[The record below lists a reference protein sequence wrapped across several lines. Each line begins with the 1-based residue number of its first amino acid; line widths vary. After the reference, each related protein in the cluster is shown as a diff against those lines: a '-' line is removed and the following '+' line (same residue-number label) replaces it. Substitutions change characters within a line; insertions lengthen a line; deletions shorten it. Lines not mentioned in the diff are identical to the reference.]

1 MVMKNNVTEDLV
13 KLCKYAG
20 GRFDLVQAGGG
31 NAGAKADKGKL
42 LVSQGVGCVLS
53 ETESNHGY
61 VTVDSEQ
68 ILAILDNKDLL
79 KKYSLKE
86 SVKIANKAVREAN
99 ELPDIKPTAEVFLHA
114 LLPFKYTLHLHPVI
128 INALLINR
136 DAQKII
142 SNLYPDAGFVGYAA
156 PGLDVSI
163 LFAQYM
169 QSLTGNEKP
178 HLYFMKN
185 HGIMVG
191 HDTVEGLMA
200 IVESMVAIA
209 EKYFAVDY
217 SHMKNAT
224 KIAELYSAITGI
236 QCIAHCSNDQTI
248 NQVYRDD
255 KEAFFFTPTYPDQY
269 VYNAVLPLEL
279 NELST
284 REIVDFKIH
293 NNNFL
298 PGVVVYQDNIYF
310 VSTNLKITHEMEEV
324 FRSHLLIVA
333 LNKQNREK
341 IDTLNDSLHNILFS
355 VNPLNRYH

>member
-1 MVMKNNVTEDLV
+1 MKNNIIEELI
-13 KLCKYAG
+13 KICKFAG

-31 NAGAKADKGKL
+31 NAGAKVDTARL

-53 ETESNHGY
+53 ETELNHGY
-61 VTVDSEQ
+61 VTVDSEK
-68 ILAILDNKDLL
+68 ILNILNNKDLL

-136 DAQKII
+136 DAREII
-142 SNLYPDAGFVGYAA
+142 SNLYPDAGFVEYAS
-156 PGLDVSI
+156 PGLEVSI
-163 LFAQYM
+163 LFGQYM
-169 QSLTGNEKP
+169 QSLSGREKP

-191 HDTVEGLMA
+191 HDTVDGLIA
-200 IVESMVAIA
+200 IVEEMVDIA
-209 EKYFAVDY
+209 EKYVAVDY

-224 KIAELYSAITGI
+224 KIAELYSTITGMN
-236 QCIAHCSNDQTI
+236 CVAHFSNDQTI
-248 NQVYRDD
+248 NQVFHDD
-255 KEAFFFTPTYPDQY
+255 KEAFFFTPSYPDQY

-279 NELST
+279 KELST
-284 REIVDFKIH
+284 QEIVDFKTH

-298 PGVVVYQDNIYF
+298 PGVVVYEENIYF

-324 FRSHLLIVA
+324 FRSHLLIIA
-333 LNKQNREK
+333 LNKQNRNK
-341 IDTLNDSLHNILFS
+341 VDKLNSSLHNILFS
-355 VNPLNRYH
+355 VNPLNRYR